1 MAAEEAARI
10 AALTPGVSDMLAAGF
25 DAGQLRQMGLIAP
38 SQLKLNYAWLMHE
51 LKDLE
56 FTVALKWCGVAGAA
70 MLLLTAVLTSP
81 TAQLA
86 IAGAAARA
94 LSFLARFL
102 LPAKGLHI
110 TPLDQWPVRRSP
122 SKFQMRRLR
131 LLMAV
136 KGRGLQSTL

>member
-1 MAAEEAARI
+1 
-10 AALTPGVSDMLAAGF
+10 MLAAGF

-94 LSFLARFL
+94 LFIPGA
-102 LPAKGLHI
+102 LPAAGRVAYHS
-110 TPLDQWPVRRSP
+110 VRP
-122 SKFQMRRLR
+122 
-131 LLMAV
+131 MACSSFAV
-136 KGRGLQSTL
+136 EAADASLATVDGSEGRGLLSTLLQTTAL